1 MSLLDGNAGRF
12 IVDYNHGPAG
22 PRYNSVAGA
31 VYRAGLEAGDTLSQR
46 FESAILDGLIGF
58 GMGITIKGSRFTLE
72 PRLRHCMEALRNQPA
87 IRAFKGLSLS
97 SADFRACESAIVAA
111 YDGLAL
117 AGTLHPEDQSHVG
130 ATKTLHWLFPN
141 LFLMVDSNA
150 ARAYRTHFA
159 VGFRKGNQPGYSS
172 GRYLTCLRQAQREIQ
187 MFGVEAFGQLEP
199 GTPEARIFDKIA
211 FVLGKQLK

>member
-22 PRYNSVAGA
+22 PRYNSVAGT

-87 IRAFKGLSLS
+87 IRVLKGLSLS

-117 AGTLHPEDQSHVG
+117 AGTLHPGDQSHVG
-130 ATKTLHWLFPN
+130 ATKTLHWLFPS

-159 VGFRKGNQPGYSS
+159 VGFRKGTQPGYSS
-172 GRYLTCLRQAQREIQ
+172 DRYLTCLRQAQGEIQ
-187 MFGVEAFGQLEP
+187 VFGVEAFRNLEP
-199 GTPEARIFDKIA
+199 DTPEARIFDKIA
-211 FVLGKQLK
+211 FVVGKRLK